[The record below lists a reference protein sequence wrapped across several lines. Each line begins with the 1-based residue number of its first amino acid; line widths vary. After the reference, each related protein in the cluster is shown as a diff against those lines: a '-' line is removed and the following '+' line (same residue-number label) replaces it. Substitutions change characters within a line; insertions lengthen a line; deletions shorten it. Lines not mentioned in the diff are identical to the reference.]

1 VTGNTLDYTAHM
13 YSSKEKTSARMR
25 QAKKGRPSARRRI
38 RHGAGCPPQP
48 ASRLAGAGS
57 GAQRRC
63 GVQAAGF
70 RGCAPV
76 DAEVKIP
83 FDLPIRQ
90 ALTPRSALPP
100 VEGAWASLSSA
111 VPTLRTAPAM
121 RWHHRDCGRCANA
134 RPASLP
140 GALPARAESTHNTL
154 ASRVA
159 VLAGV
164 LPRRS

>member
-1 VTGNTLDYTAHM
+1 MEVTGNTLDYTAHM
-13 YSSKEKTSARMR
+13 YSSKEKTLARMR

-70 RGCAPV
+70 RGSAPV

-83 FDLPIRQ
+83 FDLPIRNRR
-90 ALTPRSALPP
+90 ASASEIRST
-100 VEGAWASLSSA
+100 V
-111 VPTLRTAPAM
+111 TANN
-121 RWHHRDCGRCANA
+121 RRRGR
-134 RPASLP
+134 
-140 GALPARAESTHNTL
+140 
-154 ASRVA
+154 
-159 VLAGV
+159 
-164 LPRRS
+164 